1 MNNSNKIYDLV
12 VIGAGSGGVRAA
24 RISASY
30 GAKVAVIEEDRPGG
44 TCVLRGCIPKKLMV
58 YASEF
63 NKQMTDAKKYGWKI
77 DECSH
82 DWDLLNKALKEELDR
97 LAGIYDNILKNSG
110 CTIIKGV
117 ANFISPTRVKVNNN
131 VIEGKKLLISTGG
144 RSWIPDINGV
154 KEHAITS
161 NEALKLPKLPK
172 NISILGSGYIAIEFA
187 FIFRGFG
194 SNVNLIYRSDL
205 PLRGFDNEIRGCLE
219 KELLNKGIKIYPK
232 TKIKNVSKNSKLD
245 IELEDGT
252 IISSDELL
260 VATGRK
266 ANTDNLKLENIGV
279 EISHDRSILVNENS
293 RTNIETVY
301 AIGDVTDRINLTPV
315 ALGEG
320 HAFADR
326 EFGNKKRFFEYDN
339 VPCAVFS
346 QPPISFVGFTE
357 EEAVNQGINCEIYT
371 SNFKPLKNTISGN
384 TERSF
389 MKLIVRKEDNVV
401 IGAHMIGSDAPEIMQ
416 SIAIAVKAKL
426 KKSDFDLTVGIHP
439 SAAEEF
445 VTMRSQRD

>member
-63 NKQMTDAKKYGWKI
+63 NKQVSDAKKYGWKI

-82 DWDLLNKALKEELDR
+82 DWDLLNKSLKEELDR

-245 IELEDGT
+245 IELDDGK
-252 IISSDELL
+252 ILSSDEFL

-266 ANTDNLKLENIGV
+266 ANIDNLKLENIGV
-279 EISHDRSILVNENS
+279 EISHDRSILVNKNS

>member
-63 NKQMTDAKKYGWKI
+63 NKQMSDAKKYGWKI

-82 DWDLLNKALKEELDR
+82 DWDLLNKSLKEELDR

-245 IELEDGT
+245 IELDDGT

>member
-63 NKQMTDAKKYGWKI
+63 NKQVSDAKKYGWKI

-245 IELEDGT
+245 IELDDGK
-252 IISSDELL
+252 ILSSDELL

-346 QPPISFVGFTE
+346 QPPISSVGLTE

>member
-82 DWDLLNKALKEELDR
+82 DWDLLNKSLKEELDR

-144 RSWIPDINGV
+144 RSWIPDISGV

-245 IELEDGT
+245 IELDDGK
-252 IISSDELL
+252 ILSSDELL

>member
-1 MNNSNKIYDLV
+1 MNNSNKLYDLV

-63 NKQMTDAKKYGWKI
+63 NKQMSDAKKYGWTI

-82 DWDLLNKALKEELDR
+82 DWDFLNKSLKEELDR

-117 ANFISPTRVKVNNN
+117 ANFISPTRVKVNDN
-131 VIEGKKLLISTGG
+131 VIEGKKILIATGG
-144 RSWIPDINGV
+144 HPWTPDISGV

-232 TKIKNVSKNSKLD
+232 TKIKKVSKNSKLE
-245 IELEDGT
+245 IELDDGR
-252 IISSDELL
+252 ILSSDELL

-293 RTNIETVY
+293 RTNIETVF

-346 QPPISFVGFTE
+346 QPPISSVGLTE

-445 VTMRSQRD
+445 VTMRSHRD

>member
-63 NKQMTDAKKYGWKI
+63 NKQMSDAKKYGWKI

-82 DWDLLNKALKEELDR
+82 DWDLLNKSLKEELDR

-245 IELEDGT
+245 IELDDGK
-252 IISSDELL
+252 ILSSDELL

-266 ANTDNLKLENIGV
+266 ANIDNLKLENIGV

>member
-63 NKQMTDAKKYGWKI
+63 NKQMSDAKKYGWKI

-82 DWDLLNKALKEELDR
+82 DWDLLNKSLKEELDR

-144 RSWIPDINGV
+144 RSWIPDISGV

-205 PLRGFDNEIRGCLE
+205 PLRGFDKEIRGCLE

-245 IELEDGT
+245 IELDDGK
-252 IISSDELL
+252 ILSSDELL

-266 ANTDNLKLENIGV
+266 ANIDNLKLENIGV
-279 EISHDRSILVNENS
+279 EISHDRSILVNKNS

-346 QPPISFVGFTE
+346 QPPISSVGLTE

>member
-63 NKQMTDAKKYGWKI
+63 NKQMSDAKKYGWKI

-82 DWDLLNKALKEELDR
+82 DWDLLNKSLKEELDR

-110 CTIIKGV
+110 CTIINGV

-245 IELEDGT
+245 IELDDGK
-252 IISSDELL
+252 ILSSDELL

>member
-63 NKQMTDAKKYGWKI
+63 NKQVSDAKKYGWKI

-82 DWDLLNKALKEELDR
+82 DWDLLNKSLKEELDR

-205 PLRGFDNEIRGCLE
+205 PLRGFDKEIRGCLE

-245 IELEDGT
+245 IELDDGK
-252 IISSDELL
+252 ILSSDELL

-266 ANTDNLKLENIGV
+266 ANIDNLKLENIGV

>member
-82 DWDLLNKALKEELDR
+82 DWDLLNKSLKEELDR

-245 IELEDGT
+245 IELDDGA

>member
-63 NKQMTDAKKYGWKI
+63 NKQMSDAKKYGWKI

-82 DWDLLNKALKEELDR
+82 DWDLLYKSLKEELDR

-117 ANFISPTRVKVNNN
+117 ANFISPTRVKVNDN
-131 VIEGKKLLISTGG
+131 VIEGKKILIATGG
-144 RSWIPDINGV
+144 HSWTPDISGV

-232 TKIKNVSKNSKLD
+232 TKIKKVSKNSKLD
-245 IELEDGT
+245 IELDDGR
-252 IISSDELL
+252 ILSSDELL

-279 EISHDRSILVNENS
+279 EISHDRSIVVNENS
-293 RTNIETVY
+293 RTNIETVF

-346 QPPISFVGFTE
+346 QPPISSVGLTE

>member
-82 DWDLLNKALKEELDR
+82 DWDLLNKSLKEELDR

-245 IELEDGT
+245 IELDDGK
-252 IISSDELL
+252 ILSSDELL

-266 ANTDNLKLENIGV
+266 ANIDNLKLENIGV
-279 EISHDRSILVNENS
+279 EISHDRSILVNKNS

-346 QPPISFVGFTE
+346 QPPISSVGLTE

-389 MKLIVRKEDNVV
+389 MKLIVRKEDDIV

>member
-63 NKQMTDAKKYGWKI
+63 NKQMSDAKKYGWKI

-82 DWDLLNKALKEELDR
+82 DWDLLNKSLKEELDR

-144 RSWIPDINGV
+144 RSWIPDISGV

-245 IELEDGT
+245 IELDDGK
-252 IISSDELL
+252 ILSSDELL

-266 ANTDNLKLENIGV
+266 ANIDNLKLENIGV

-293 RTNIETVY
+293 RTNIETVF

-346 QPPISFVGFTE
+346 QPPISSVGLTE

>member
-82 DWDLLNKALKEELDR
+82 DWDLLNKSLKEELDR

-245 IELEDGT
+245 IELDDGK
-252 IISSDELL
+252 ILSSDELL

-266 ANTDNLKLENIGV
+266 ANIDNLKLENIGV

>member
-82 DWDLLNKALKEELDR
+82 DWDLLNKSLKEELDR

-245 IELEDGT
+245 IELDDGK
-252 IISSDELL
+252 ILSSDELL

-266 ANTDNLKLENIGV
+266 ANIDNLKLENIGV
-279 EISHDRSILVNENS
+279 EISHDRSILVNKNS